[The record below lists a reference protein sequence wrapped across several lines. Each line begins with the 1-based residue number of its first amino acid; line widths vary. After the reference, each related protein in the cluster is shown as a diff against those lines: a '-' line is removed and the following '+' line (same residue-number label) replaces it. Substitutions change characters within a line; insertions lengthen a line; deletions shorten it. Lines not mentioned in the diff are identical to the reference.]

1 MAKKELLELQM
12 DELQAKYQLLRL
24 EFSQADN
31 PVVQGT
37 LRFDA
42 DYQGKEARGEYDIE
56 IRIPDDYPRCVPSVR
71 ETGGRVPKDFHRYT
85 NSDLCLGAPVAVRKT
100 FLESPTLLAFV
111 ENLVIPHLFSH
122 AYFAEHGEM
131 PFGDLEHGSLGILD
145 FYKDLFG
152 TDIPS
157 TLLILKTLA
166 DGAQRYKSY
175 LSCPCRST
183 KSLGECHG
191 PQLEGLWDVMPSQNY
206 AEEHKQIIA
215 GCKRIRPDID
225 YNKYLPHKAL
235 RNKNARLRRHKPE
248 VGTRV
253 GAEGGHVS
261 PKEPSASPNRE
272 KGVELRDAIRQ
283 QFSPLQN
290 SAKKAL
296 HVLALQAGRADGV
309 IGRGAALV
317 EDLGLAVSL
326 LGAAPPLNGR

>member
-131 PFGDLEHGSLGILD
+131 PFGDLEHGSLGIFD

-157 TLLILKTLA
+157 TLLLLKTLA
-166 DGAQRYKSY
+166 DG
-175 LSCPCRST
+175 RS
-183 KSLGECHG
+183 
-191 PQLEGLWDVMPSQNY
+191 
-206 AEEHKQIIA
+206 
-215 GCKRIRPDID
+215 
-225 YNKYLPHKAL
+225 
-235 RNKNARLRRHKPE
+235 
-248 VGTRV
+248 GTRAICRALAAV
-253 GAEGGHVS
+253 
-261 PKEPSASPNRE
+261 PKAWANAMDRNS
-272 KGVELRDAIRQ
+272 KGSGMSCRRRIMRK
-283 QFSPLQN
+283 SI
-290 SAKKAL
+290 S
-296 HVLALQAGRADGV
+296 R
-309 IGRGAALV
+309 
-317 EDLGLAVSL
+317 S
-326 LGAAPPLNGR
+326 